1 LRGFEPARLIVEVSQ
16 IIVHEADEPN
26 ALVDFPDAELLS
38 GQHGGDIDFLAVQ
51 AKPPAGC
58 DDDVST
64 VEAS

>member
-1 LRGFEPARLIVEVSQ
+1 M
-16 IIVHEADEPN
+16 HEADEPN

-58 DDDVST
+58 DDDVSI